1 VKVVIDAYD
10 GSVTYYIMTGEKG
23 QADPIADCYKRI
35 FPKLFK
41 EYSSMPDELKRHIR
55 YPQSMFMI
63 QAAKYAAYHMNDAKQ
78 FYNKEDLWQFSTE
91 KMQGGG
97 SGEQP
102 VEPYYVILQL
112 PDSEKEEFL
121 IMLPYTPNRKKN
133 MIAWLAAK
141 CDPGEGSDLGEYG
154 NLVVYNFPKGE
165 LVDGTIQ
172 VEAYIDQDPEMSQE
186 LALWSQRGSKVIRG
200 NLLAI
205 PMNQSILY
213 VEPIYLEAEAS
224 PIPVLRRIVVG
235 LKGGRI
241 EWGETLQEALYT
253 LFGEPIPVTT
263 DETGGKSIEQAPITE
278 VLSSANL
285 TKRAIEQYDQAQ
297 KYLRSGNWAKYGEEM
312 DKLRQT
318 LMQMQKEKP

>member
-1 VKVVIDAYD
+1 
-10 GSVTYYIMTGEKG
+10 
-23 QADPIADCYKRI
+23 
-35 FPKLFK
+35 
-41 EYSSMPDELKRHIR
+41 
-55 YPQSMFMI
+55 
-63 QAAKYAAYHMNDAKQ
+63 
-78 FYNKEDLWQFSTE
+78 
-91 KMQGGG
+91 
-97 SGEQP
+97 
-102 VEPYYVILQL
+102 
-112 PDSEKEEFL
+112 
-121 IMLPYTPNRKKN
+121 
-133 MIAWLAAK
+133 
-141 CDPGEGSDLGEYG
+141 
-154 NLVVYNFPKGE
+154 
-165 LVDGTIQ
+165 
-172 VEAYIDQDPEMSQE
+172 
-186 LALWSQRGSKVIRG
+186 
-200 NLLAI
+200 
-205 PMNQSILY
+205 MNQSILY